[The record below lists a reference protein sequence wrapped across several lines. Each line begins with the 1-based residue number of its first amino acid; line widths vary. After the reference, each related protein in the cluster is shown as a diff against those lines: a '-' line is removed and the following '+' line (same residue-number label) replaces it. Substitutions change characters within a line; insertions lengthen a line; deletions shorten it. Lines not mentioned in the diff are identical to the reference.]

1 MDRYSIV
8 YSPAAKEDLF
18 GIYSYIATQLL
29 VPQTAANQVN
39 RIRNTIRSLEH
50 HPRLHSIVDWEPWL
64 SLGMR
69 KLPVNNYI
77 VFYYADET
85 AKEVRIVRIVY
96 GGRDLKNILKDT
108 PLEE

>member
-1 MDRYSIV
+1 MDRYRV
-8 YSPAAKEDLF
+8 LYSPAAKEDLF

-39 RIRNTIRSLEH
+39 RIRNAIRSLEV
-50 HPRLHSIVDWEPWL
+50 HPGRHSLVDWEPWQ

-69 KLPVNNYI
+69 KLPINNYI
-77 VFYYADET
+77 VFYYTDEVT
-85 AKEVRIVRIVY
+85 KTVRIVRIVY